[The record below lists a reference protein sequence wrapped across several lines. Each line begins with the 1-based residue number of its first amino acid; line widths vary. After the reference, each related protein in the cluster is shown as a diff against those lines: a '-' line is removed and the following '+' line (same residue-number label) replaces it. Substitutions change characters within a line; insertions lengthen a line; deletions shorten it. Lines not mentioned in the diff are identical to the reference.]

1 METTQTLTKI
11 IEALLKSQKE
21 IENVKKEAEN
31 PYFKSKYA
39 DLNSLIEACKKIL
52 NDNGILILQP
62 INGEFVETTLF
73 HTSGESISS
82 RTKIVSKSD
91 NNPQDQGSAITY
103 ARRYGLQSML
113 FMSAEDDDGE
123 KATDHKSE
131 RENGVKTII
140 RDNVVR
146 EPIDMSKSPSS
157 PDNEFRNS
165 TCKDCGGRIAI
176 SKLGKPYCTNRCWLP
191 ENKHFIT
198 EFRNKK

>member
-82 RTKIVSKSD
+82 KTKIVSKSD

-131 RENGVKTII
+131 RENGVKTSETVKPTT
-140 RDNVVR
+140 DT
-146 EPIDMSKSPSS
+146 S
-157 PDNEFRNS
+157 
-165 TCKDCGGRIAI
+165 
-176 SKLGKPYCTNRCWLP
+176 LGKCPKCGAPMKLSQQGKKYCSALCWKNTVPVRIQEEEDTNVP
-191 ENKHFIT
+191 EDIFYDK
-198 EFRNKK
+198 

>member
-1 METTQTLTKI
+1 METTPTLTKI

-62 INGEFVETTLF
+62 INGDMVETTLF
-73 HTSGESISS
+73 HISGESISS
-82 RTKIVSKSD
+82 RTKIVSKTD

-123 KATDHKSE
+123 KATDHKITSPSPI
-131 RENGVKTII
+131 KQTIN
-140 RDNVVR
+140 DGVVR
-146 EPIDMSKSPSS
+146 EPINTLVVHCEVCNEPMIEMNGISSK
-157 PDNEFRNS
+157 
-165 TCKDCGGRIAI
+165 T
-176 SKLGKPYCTNRCWLP
+176 GKPY
-191 ENKHFIT
+191 HFWKCPKNPNHPL
-198 EFRNKK
+198 RNV

>member
-21 IENVKKEAEN
+21 IENVKKESEN
-31 PYFKSKYA
+31 PFFKSKYA

-62 INGEFVETTLF
+62 INGDMVETTLF
-73 HTSGESISS
+73 HISGESITS
-82 RTKIVSKSD
+82 RTKIVAKTD

-123 KATDHKSE
+123 KATNHTTTAP
-131 RENGVKTII
+131 KTTSTPVIS
-140 RDNVVR
+140 DKC
-146 EPIDMSKSPSS
+146 PKCGSPMKISQQGKKYCS
-157 PDNEFRNS
+157 ALCWQKPLPDKVQEEF
-165 TCKDCGGRIAI
+165 TA
-176 SKLGKPYCTNRCWLP
+176 
-191 ENKHFIT
+191 F
-198 EFRNKK
+198 

>member
-1 METTQTLTKI
+1 MNTSETITKI
-11 IEALLKSQKE
+11 IPALLECQKKIEAVEKKS
-21 IENVKKEAEN
+21 EN
-31 PYFKSKYA
+31 PFFKNKYA

-73 HTSGESISS
+73 HISGESISS
-82 RTKIVSKSD
+82 RTKIVSKTD

-140 RDNVVR
+140 KDDMIR
-146 EPIDMSKSPSS
+146 EPVDMSKSPSS
-157 PDNEFRNS
+157 PDNEFNKS
-165 TCKDCGGRIAI
+165 NCQNCGGTIAI

-198 EFRNKK
+198 EFKNK